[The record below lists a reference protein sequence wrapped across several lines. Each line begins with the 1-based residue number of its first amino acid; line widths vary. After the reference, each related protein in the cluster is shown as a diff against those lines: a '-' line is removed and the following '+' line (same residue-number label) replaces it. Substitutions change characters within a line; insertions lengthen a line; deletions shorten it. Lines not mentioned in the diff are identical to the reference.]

1 MPAGKQPWRAAVLG
15 IVLALSL
22 TTVIATSPRRSVS
35 TAMPSPTG
43 APAAGRAVPTQPLPD
58 RLWGVTLDDVSSIGS
73 IVASFEALPTKP
85 IARVV
90 FDRGTGPADYAGP
103 IAALHG
109 HSYLMG
115 ELVDSSDMT
124 EYTIAGYRQR
134 AANFVNAFGSQ
145 IDLWEVGN
153 EVNGEWL
160 GRTSQTVAKMS
171 AAYQVVK
178 GAGGR
183 TALTLYYNPNCW
195 STASHEMFTW
205 AKANVPVALKTGLD
219 YVFIS
224 YYPEDCN
231 NYWPPQKAWQ
241 SVFDRLH
248 QMFPNAKLGF
258 GESGNSNDRDPVA
271 QKIFLLHRYYQLQ
284 VQGDDYVG
292 GYFWWYYVE
301 DALPY
306 VNNPLWQALSTDMA
320 VGRIPDRQRR
330 C

>member
-1 MPAGKQPWRAAVLG
+1 LA
-15 IVLALSL
+15 IVLALAVPTL
-22 TTVIATSPRRSVS
+22 IAISSRRSVS
-35 TAMPSPTG
+35 SAVSSSG
-43 APAAGRAVPTQPLPD
+43 SAPALARAAPTQPLPE
-58 RLWGVTLDDVSSIGS
+58 RLWGVTLDDVSNAGS
-73 IVASFEALPTKP
+73 IVASLEALPVKP

-90 FDRGTGPADYAGP
+90 FDRGTTPADYAGA
-103 IAALHG
+103 IGALHP
-109 HSYLMG
+109 HAYLMG
-115 ELVDSSDMT
+115 ELVDSSDVKA
-124 EYTIAGYRQR
+124 YTIAGYRQR
-134 AANFVNAFGSQ
+134 AGSFVNAFGSQ

-171 AAYQVVK
+171 AAYQVVTA
-178 GAGGR
+178 AGGR

-205 AKANVPVALKTGLD
+205 TKANVPAAMKAGLD

-231 NYWPPQKAWQ
+231 NYWPSQTTWQ
-241 SVFDRLH
+241 SVFDQLH

-284 VQGDDYVG
+284 IQGDNYVG

-306 VNNPLWQALSTDMA
+306 TNNPLWQALSADIA
-320 VGRIPDRQRR
+320 ARPSS
-330 C
+330 